1 VKRLAL
7 LCLAA
12 MALAGC
18 GGEGAKPGKTVARSG
33 GGPKPARVLATVGLT
48 KITQRQVAALA
59 AYSRARAVEEGEVLP
74 RPGTALYRAVRQK
87 AIDTLV
93 TLAEYEQKAASL
105 GIHFDRQAI
114 LERAKSIENEGTNK
128 DTKQVEG
135 AKQLLAR
142 LGLYREALFTY
153 VTRNVVVTKADV
165 HAYFEKNRRFYEN
178 FPAAKKTI
186 RDQVLAV
193 KRNNVGNAF
202 FAKLPGEF
210 KVVYKR

>member
-12 MALAGC
+12 VALAGC
-18 GGEGAKPGKTVARSG
+18 GGGGAKPGKTFARSG
-33 GGPKPARVLATVGLT
+33 GGPKPAQILATVGPT
-48 KITQRQVAALA
+48 KITQRQVAALV
-59 AYSRARAVEEGEVLP
+59 AYSRARALEEGEVLP
-74 RPGTALYRAVRQK
+74 RSGTALYRAVQQK

-105 GIHFDRQAI
+105 GIHFDRRAV
-114 LERAKSIENEGTNK
+114 LERAKSIESEGTNK
-128 DTKQVEG
+128 DTNQVEG

-142 LGLYREALFTY
+142 LGLSRDALFAY
-153 VTRNVVVTKADV
+153 VTRNVAVTKADV
-165 HAYFEKNRRFYEN
+165 QEYFEKNRRFYEN

-186 RDQVLAV
+186 REQELAV

-202 FAKLPGEF
+202 FARLPSEF